1 MIYCMLKFTPC
12 MKCSLAYQSMPK
24 IKTNPIML
32 SKGIP
37 VLYKHFILAKVGR
50 VPVSGASALKWG
62 VTVPLS
68 LPVRLHLVW
77 LGVLGV

>member
-1 MIYCMLKFTPC
+1 
-12 MKCSLAYQSMPK
+12 
-24 IKTNPIML
+24 ML